1 MKNKF
6 TFKTIVVAFML
17 LLSVAGKVNAQTKDT
32 ANSQKLQLIQKSNLQ
47 TDEPSVTPAVMTHQP
62 VPHQINLI
70 PLTQQMSSEKGTP
83 IPDKANSAAPSE
95 QNKSAVDKQSPDLPQ
110 TAAAPQTTVPAQKTV
125 PPQKN

>member
-1 MKNKF
+1 MKIKF
-6 TFKTIVVAFML
+6 MLKTIVVAFML
-17 LLSVAGKVNAQTKDT
+17 FLSVAGKVNAQTTDT
-32 ANSQKLQLIQKSNLQ
+32 ANSQKLQLVQKSNLP

-70 PLTQQMSSEKGTP
+70 PLAQQIPSEKGTP

-95 QNKSAVDKQSPDLPQ
+95 QNKSAVEKQSPDPPQ
-110 TAAAPQTTVPAQKTV
+110 AAVAPQTTVPAQKTV